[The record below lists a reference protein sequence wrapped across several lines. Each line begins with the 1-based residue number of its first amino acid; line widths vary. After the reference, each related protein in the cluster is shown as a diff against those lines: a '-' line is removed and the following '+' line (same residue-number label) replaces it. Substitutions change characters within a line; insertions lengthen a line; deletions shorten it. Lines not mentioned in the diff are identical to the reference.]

1 MPITSVPGAVEVAFG
16 LAVCEVL
23 AVGLAEVAVPDA
35 EVAGRVVPG
44 DGDDEEHA
52 ARPSESAH
60 RQAVHHDGRR
70 RGRPVRSGRAG
81 APARVVVMALP
92 LATTWC
98 GEP

>member
-1 MPITSVPGAVEVAFG
+1 MPTVSIPSEVEVAFG
-16 LAVCEVL
+16 LAVCAVL

-52 ARPSESAH
+52 ARPSASVQ
-60 RQAVHHDGRR
+60 RQAVRLDGRQR
-70 RGRPVRSGRAG
+70 ERAVRSGRAG
-81 APARVVVMALP
+81 APAGVVVMALP

>member
-1 MPITSVPGAVEVAFG
+1 VAFG
-16 LAVCEVL
+16 LAVGAVL

-35 EVAGRVVPG
+35 EVADRVVAG

-52 ARPSESAH
+52 ARPSASAH
-60 RQAVHHDGRR
+60 RQGVRHDGRR
-70 RGRPVRSGRAG
+70 RARAVRSGRAG
-81 APARVVVMALP
+81 AAVCVVVMTLP